1 MHLLANVRDHRMAGC
16 GTTDAASKHS
26 GVTRVAIR
34 CSALLN
40 EAAGAAGDGLGA
52 GSEGGMGGGFEVQ

>member
-1 MHLLANVRDHRMAGC
+1 
-16 GTTDAASKHS
+16 
-26 GVTRVAIR
+26 
-34 CSALLN
+34 LN

>member
-1 MHLLANVRDHRMAGC
+1 MNRRSKKSIPRAGSPA
-16 GTTDAASKHS
+16 GT
-26 GVTRVAIR
+26 AIW
-34 CSALLN
+34 SIGLLN